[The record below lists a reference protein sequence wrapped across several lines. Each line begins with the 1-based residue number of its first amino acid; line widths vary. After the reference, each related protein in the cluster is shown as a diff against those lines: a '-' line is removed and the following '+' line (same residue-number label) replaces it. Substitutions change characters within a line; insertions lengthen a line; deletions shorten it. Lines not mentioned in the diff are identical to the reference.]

1 MDLTRITLSWLN
13 FTSSDFN
20 HFWVSIPCMLKFW
33 TQLLTVK
40 LTDCEK
46 FAGLFI
52 PRCWRE
58 MVTGSD
64 YYPNGLFIPPWR
76 EMASRS
82 DYSPNGLFI
91 PRFWIEMVTGSDYSP
106 NGLFIPRWR
115 EMASRNYYPSNISKR
130 ASWNLIPKLAL
141 FSFFRTWSFEVLFV
155 KSWGESFNFTS
166 SLESSKLL
174 L

>member
-52 PRCWRE
+52 PRFWRE
-58 MVTGSD
+58 MVTG
-64 YYPNGLFIPPWR
+64 I
-76 EMASRS
+76 